1 MLKTLQKGTTPL
13 YHKFVVYSKI
23 DEYENII
30 PKYVKCNNCET
41 VHYVYEICRSE
52 IKTGKE
58 DMTSIN
64 TIKDISLSLSDKIV
78 GVLNENDAGLAS
90 YEEILDAIENDYFP
104 LNIVLQRETIEDIIQ
119 IKTLVIKD
127 KDNFKI
133 ENNFINRVIKE

>member
-58 DMTSIN
+58 DITSIN
-64 TIKDISLSLSDKIV
+64 TIKDISLSLSEKLA

>member
-1 MLKTLQKGTTPL
+1 L

-58 DMTSIN
+58 DITSIN
-64 TIKDISLSLSDKIV
+64 TIKDISLSLSDKLV